1 MSEKYKI
8 SAIKVSQ
15 WIDTWDKVKFS
26 HTKDKYRSKPQP
38 YFFLFMMNALQLKK
52 LSNVYIRK
60 RETEKVND
68 TGIQRSHDSER
79 SEEIKRFLVNGYP
92 LSESKSKLENVDDYG
107 DLLMPG
113 WLPTAII
120 ANILPLGAERN
131 GNKLSK
137 KDQIKVVEEDGNPF
151 LLLPERLDDP
161 NWDPLVHP
169 LEIIDGQHRL
179 WAFDEDDPKFSKYE
193 LPVVAYYG
201 LDLSWQAY
209 LFYTINIKPKKIN
222 RSLAYDLIPML
233 RVEEWLE
240 RSFDK
245 ANVYK
250 ETRAQEIVEALW
262 AIPFSPWYN
271 RINMLGERKNVSNI
285 TQAAFIRNLIA
296 TFLKNGSPGK
306 LGGLFGS
313 RLHDT
318 GMPLDWNRSQQI
330 AFIFFLW
337 VKLLETVQNSNEE
350 WIQSLMDSGTD
361 LFADTSAT
369 KSDLKKLQ
377 KVFFGKY
384 SLISTD
390 QGVRGIL
397 HIFNDFLFLSANESK
412 LRILFEESN
421 GEPPKERIDQQ
432 EVEGLMT
439 VLKKNES
446 FSDFVSKICTTIV
459 KFDWRTSSFEGL
471 DEEKR
476 LNQMIYKGSSGYKE
490 LRHQLLKLGKSSENS
505 TISNL
510 AYKILTELGYGK
522 SKA

>member
-1 MSEKYKI
+1 MS
-8 SAIKVSQ
+8 
-15 WIDTWDKVKFS
+15 
-26 HTKDKYRSKPQP
+26 
-38 YFFLFMMNALQLKK
+38 ALQLKK

-60 RETEKVND
+60 RDVAHDDE
-68 TGIQRSHDSER
+68 TGIQRGHESER
-79 SEEIKRFLVNGYP
+79 SEEIRRFLVNGYP
-92 LSESKSKLENVDDYG
+92 LSESKSKFEDADGYA

-120 ANILPLGAERN
+120 ANILPLGAKRN
-131 GNKLSK
+131 GSKLLK
-137 KDQIKVVEEDGNPF
+137 TDQIEVIEEEGKPF
-151 LLLPERLDDP
+151 LYLPEKLDDP

-169 LEIIDGQHRL
+169 MEIIDGQHRL
-179 WAFDEDDPKFSKYE
+179 WAFDEDDPKFSNYE
-193 LPVVAYYG
+193 LPVVAFCG

-250 ETRAQEIVEALW
+250 ETRAQEIVESLW
-262 AIPFSPWYN
+262 GIPGSPWHN
-271 RINMLGERKNVSNI
+271 RINMLGERKNPSNI

-296 TFLKNGSPGK
+296 TFFKSGTPGK

-337 VKLLETVQNSNEE
+337 DELLKTVQISNER
-350 WIQSLMDSGTD
+350 WIQSLNGSPLELFDGSSPSDSTIN
-361 LFADTSAT
+361 
-369 KSDLKKLQ
+369 KLN

-397 HIFNDFLFLSANESK
+397 HVFNDFIFYFATEYNIRNIFPNSKGEILKEKIDNEVVKKQVAN
-412 LRILFEESN
+412 
-421 GEPPKERIDQQ
+421 
-432 EVEGLMT
+432 
-439 VLKKNES
+439 LKKDARL
-446 FSDFVSKICTTIV
+446 SDFVSGICETIV

-471 DEEKR
+471 SEVER
-476 LNQMIYKGSSGYKE
+476 RNQMIYKGGSGYKE
-490 LRHQLLKLGKSSENS
+490 LRIQLIGLFTTSEEVVLS
-505 TISNL
+505 RL
-510 AYKILTELGYGK
+510 ANKILVELGHGG
-522 SKA
+522 